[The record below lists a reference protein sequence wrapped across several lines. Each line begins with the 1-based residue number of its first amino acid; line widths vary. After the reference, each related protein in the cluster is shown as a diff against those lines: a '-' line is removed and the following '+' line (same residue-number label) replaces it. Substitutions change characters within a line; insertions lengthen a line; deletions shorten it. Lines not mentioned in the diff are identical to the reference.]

1 VTAPAES
8 KVPAEDVTA
17 AQASETPAQ
26 ASETPA
32 QASETPAQPI
42 PVSEQQPVAISSLT
56 RTKYVAPRYP
66 RAAQRRG
73 DSGWV
78 DIVFTVA
85 LDGTVKDVEARDS
98 QPEGTFENAAI
109 RAVEKWTFEPVI
121 ENGQAVEKRAGVRM
135 MFALE

>member
-1 VTAPAES
+1 MSAPDEQAN
-8 KVPAEDVTA
+8 VPADDASTSDVA
-17 AQASETPAQ
+17 AAE
-26 ASETPA
+26 
-32 QASETPAQPI
+32 ASETPAQPAD
-42 PVSEQQPVAISSLT
+42 VREQQPVAISTLT

-78 DIVFTVA
+78 DIVFTVT
-85 LDGTVKDVEARDS
+85 LDGSVKDVEVRKS
-98 QPEGTFENAAI
+98 QPDGVFDNAAI

-121 ENGQAVEKRAGVRM
+121 EAGNVVEKRAGVRM

>member
-8 KVPAEDVTA
+8 KAQAEDASA
-17 AQASETPAQ
+17 AQASEAPAQ
-26 ASETPA
+26 APA
-32 QASETPAQPI
+32 QASETPAQPV
-42 PVSEQQPVAISSLT
+42 PVSEQQPVAISTLT